1 MKILSLFSATQE
13 EREKKAA
20 VRVAKALKRGQE
32 SLIDKLEERKDKAE
46 ETIAKLVEGK
56 ISVINTDTFN
66 ETYHK
71 AKLDLMLVEK
81 EIEIAKAVKEDLYS
95 NEQKVQP

>member
-1 MKILSLFSATQE
+1 MKILSLFSATKE

-32 SLIDKLEERKDKAE
+32 ALIDKLEDRKDKAE
-46 ETIAKLVEGK
+46 ETIAKLLEGK
-56 ISVINTDTFN
+56 ISNINTDTFN

-71 AKLDLMLVEK
+71 AKLDLVLVEK
-81 EIEIAKAVKEDLYS
+81 EIEIANSVKEELYADETES
-95 NEQKVQP
+95 

>member
-1 MKILSLFSATQE
+1 MKILSLFSATKE

-56 ISVINTDTFN
+56 ISNINTETFN
-66 ETYHK
+66 QTYHD
-71 AKLDLMLVEK
+71 AKLELVLVEK
-81 EIEIAKAVKEDLYS
+81 EIEIANEVKEELYS
-95 NEQKVQP
+95 DATEEV